1 MFEAFYFSLLFC
13 GIFYVILKSRFFKIE
28 ELNQWIFPS
37 VFVFKT
43 LIGFGFVYYFLNIG
57 FKPGQPSDVERFLNE
72 GKELNAVFYK
82 SPKDYFLMLFN
93 IGDQRILAV
102 KQMNHAFLWRSNGLK
117 IINDTRNLIRFHSLV
132 NFISFGFQSIH
143 ILIFGFISTSGLI
156 LLFKGLKKIT
166 FLKPITLLL
175 ILVLFPSLLFWS
187 SGILKETFVFLGIG
201 LLINGLFYQVNYRQ
215 KIIYLLISLCVLF
228 LFKTY
233 ILFCIFPSLIFLFL
247 YARLCKEQLIKS
259 IIIFCSIV
267 FIFFSFPGIRN
278 SIVKSISKKQN
289 HSYNVALPG
298 INLRADTCFYFF
310 KPNEFKNIK
319 FFPKDTLAL
328 LIKPCKALY
337 RAKQNKYPS
346 KIIYLHP
353 SGEKWKV
360 KLISSGANSY
370 FKTTPIKNDFSQLI
384 KNIPEALSNSFFRP
398 FPNDTGGPLKYVII
412 VENLTIYIFLFF
424 AIYYRR
430 KLISN
435 EKRIIYS
442 NIVFTL
448 TLYLIIGL
456 ISCVSGEISRYRL
469 PGELGLLIIGLI
481 LLKVKKNNSQI

>member
-201 LLINGLFYQVNYRQ
+201 FFINALFYQVN
-215 KIIYLLISLCVLF
+215 KIKRNIYLLISISILF

-233 ILFCIFPSLIFLFL
+233 ILICIIPSIIFFSIYYNLFKAHL
-247 YARLCKEQLIKS
+247 LKS
-259 IIIFCSIV
+259 IILFCLLFTSLLLI
-267 FIFFSFPGIRN
+267 PEIRN
-278 SIVKSISKKQN
+278 SIVTSISKKQN
-289 HSYNVALPG
+289 HSKNVAIPG
-298 INLRADTCFYFF
+298 VNMRADTCFYFF
-310 KPNEFKNIK
+310 TPKEYKNIV
-319 FFPKDTLAL
+319 FYPKDTLAL
-328 LIKPCKALY
+328 LINPCKATY
-337 RAKQNKYPS
+337 RARKNKYPS
-346 KIIYLHP
+346 RIIYLQP
-353 SGEKWKV
+353 TGEKWKV
-360 KLISSGANSY
+360 KLKSFGASSY
-370 FKTTPIKNDFSQLI
+370 FKTTPINNEFSQLI

-398 FPNDTGGPLKYVII
+398 FPTDRGGNLKYII
-412 VENLTIYIFLFF
+412 ILETFSLYAFLLF

-430 KLISN
+430 KLFSN
-435 EKRIIYS
+435 EKSIIYS
-442 NIVFTL
+442 IIVFTL
-448 TLYLIIGL
+448 ILHLIIGL
-456 ISCVSGEISRYRL
+456 ISCVSGEIARYRL
-469 PGELGLLIIGLI
+469 PGELGLLVIGLI
-481 LLKVKKNNSQI
+481 LIRQKK